1 MKLNIQTFDEGF
13 KQTPR
18 LRGLFFFLKPL
29 ACFETP
35 VFSELWRW
43 TYDLSWLCV
52 SFFETSGIH
61 LIAVT

>member
-18 LRGLFFFLKPL
+18 IRGLFFFLKPL

-35 VFSELWRW
+35 VFSEL
-43 TYDLSWLCV
+43 
-52 SFFETSGIH
+52 
-61 LIAVT
+61 